1 MNTIFGARKMTPNN
15 TQGNNFDH
23 WLDSYAA
30 RANTLS
36 VSEVR
41 ALFAVVSRPE
51 VVSLA
56 GGMPYVSALPKEL
69 LSASFESMMESRG
82 NYALQ
87 YGGGQG
93 DLQLRDQIR
102 EVMALEGISSSVEDI
117 VITTGSQQ
125 GLDLLGGLFLD
136 AGDVV
141 MAESPSYVGALG
153 IFRHYEAH
161 VKHVHTDDQ
170 GMDPD
175 ALEADIK
182 RLKAEGR
189 HIKFIY
195 LVPNFGNPS
204 GVTLTEE
211 RRHRIVE
218 IARREH
224 ILILEDNPYGL
235 LYFGEKPPV
244 AMRSYEEDCVIYL
257 GSFSKIFAP
266 GFRVGYVLA
275 PPAIRDKLVLANE
288 SALLSPSTC
297 TQMLISEYLDKSD
310 WKSQIDT
317 FRGVYRER
325 RDAALTAMKDYLPH
339 LETTRPDGG
348 FYLWVTLPEG
358 IDSKAMLPLAVKELV
373 AYTPGTAF
381 FANGT
386 GQRYL
391 RVSYCYPTPENINL
405 GIKRLASVIN
415 LQTELLETFNAK

>member
-1 MNTIFGARKMTPNN
+1 MSNETPR
-15 TQGNNFDH
+15 GNNFDH

-69 LSASFESMMESRG
+69 MEASFDSMMSERG
-82 NYALQ
+82 NFALQ

-93 DLQLRDQIR
+93 DLRLRDQIR
-102 EVMALEGISSSVEDI
+102 EVMALEGIHASVEDI

-141 MAESPSYVGALG
+141 LAESPSYVGALG

-161 VKHVHTDDQ
+161 VEHLVTDDQ
-170 GMDPD
+170 GLDPD
-175 ALEADIK
+175 DLERSIK
-182 RLKAEGR
+182 ELRAEGR
-189 HIKFIY
+189 RIKFLY

-204 GVTLTEE
+204 GVTLSEE

-218 IARREH
+218 ICRREH

-257 GSFSKIFAP
+257 GSFSKILAP
-266 GFRVGYVLA
+266 GLRVGYVLA

-288 SALLSPSTC
+288 SALLSPSTF
-297 TQMLISEYLDKSD
+297 TQMLISEYLAKSD
-310 WKSQIDT
+310 WQGQIDT
-317 FRGVYRER
+317 FRGIYRER
-325 RDAALTAMKDYLPH
+325 RDAALEAMAEYLPH

-358 IDSKAMLPLAVKELV
+358 IDSKAMLPLAVTELV

-381 FANGT
+381 YANG
-386 GQRYL
+386 GGRSNL
-391 RVSYCYPTPENINL
+391 RISFCYPTPDNINL
-405 GIKRLASVIN
+405 GIKRLANVIN
-415 LQTELLETFNAK
+415 RQTELLETFGTN

>member
-1 MNTIFGARKMTPNN
+1 MTEQ
-15 TQGNNFDH
+15 TAQGNNFDH

-30 RANTLS
+30 RANTLTA
-36 VSEVR
+36 SEVR

-56 GGMPYVSALPKEL
+56 GGMPYVKALPKEL
-69 LSASFESMMESRG
+69 LQSSYDSLMASRG
-82 NYALQ
+82 DLALQ

-93 DLQLRDQIR
+93 DLGLREQIR
-102 EVMALEGISSSVEDI
+102 ELMALEGISSSVEDI
-117 VITTGSQQ
+117 VVTTGSQQ

-141 MAESPSYVGALG
+141 LAEAPSYVGALG

-161 VKHVHTDDQ
+161 VEHVYTDDE
-170 GMDPD
+170 GMDPV
-175 ALEADIK
+175 ALQSAIDQL
-182 RLKAEGR
+182 RSEGR
-189 HIKFIY
+189 RIKFLY
-195 LVPNFGNPS
+195 LVPSFGNPS

-211 RRHRIVE
+211 RRHKIVE
-218 IARREH
+218 ICKREH

-235 LYFGEKPPV
+235 LYFGEKPPD
-244 AMRSYEEDCVIYL
+244 AMRSFEDDCVIYL

-266 GFRVGYVLA
+266 GLRVGYVLA

-288 SALLSPSTC
+288 SAILSPSSFS
-297 TQMLISEYLDKSD
+297 QMLISEYLAKAD
-310 WKSQIDT
+310 WQSQINTYRD
-317 FRGVYRER
+317 VYRER
-325 RDAALTAMKDYLPH
+325 RDAALAAMTDYLPH
-339 LETTRPDGG
+339 LKTTKPDGG

-381 FANGT
+381 YANGT
-386 GQRYL
+386 GHGNL
-391 RVSYCYPTPENINL
+391 RISFCYPTPENINV

-415 LQTELLETFNAK
+415 LQTELLETFGSN